1 MKSFGFLEHLGSRRA
16 VLSLLAVT
24 LAVFVTLTA
33 GLARAGEPIKWK
45 MMTFWQ
51 GGTMPFTLFEA
62 FAQKVKT
69 ASQGRLAIEPLA
81 AGSVVAAA
89 ESLDALSSGILDAQ
103 YGGIGYWAGKDPGFA
118 LLSDPQGGFETAE
131 QMQGWLYQGG
141 GMQIARDMYKRYNAY
156 FVGGVWHGMESLVS
170 KKPLRGV
177 ADFKGLKA
185 RAPQGVEQ
193 DIFRL
198 LGAAPVNLPGSEV
211 YTALERG
218 VIDAADWST
227 LSMNE
232 ELGFHK
238 LAKYPT
244 YPGFHS
250 LPMADV
256 AVNMKRW
263 SALPDDLKAIVD
275 HEVKEFS
282 LAIAKKAHEEDEK
295 IAAGAKARGVE
306 VIDWSKEERAK
317 YRKVAQG
324 VWKDYAG
331 RSDNAKRVYESQ
343 TAYMKKLGLLQ

>member
-1 MKSFGFLEHLGSRRA
+1 MPRALFGCLLL
-16 VLSLLAVT
+16 VLALPSAH
-24 LAVFVTLTA
+24 AA
-33 GLARAGEPIKWK
+33 EPIKWK

-51 GGTMPFTLFEA
+51 AGTMPFRVFEE

-69 ASQGRLAIEPLA
+69 ATQGQLLIEPLP

-89 ESLDALSSGILDAQ
+89 ESLDAVSSGILDSQ

-131 QMQGWLYQGG
+131 QMQAWMYEGG
-141 GMQIARDMYKRYNAY
+141 GLALAREMYKRYNVY
-156 FVGGVWHGMESLVS
+156 FVGPVWHGMESLVS

-227 LSMNE
+227 LSMND
-232 ELGFHK
+232 ELGYHK

-250 LPMADV
+250 LPMADI

-263 SALPDDLKAIVD
+263 SALPDDLKALFEK
-275 HEVKEFS
+275 EVRQFS
-282 LAIAKKAHEEDEK
+282 LAIKNKAQQDDAAVAKTAKAHGIEL
-295 IAAGAKARGVE
+295 
-306 VIDWSKEERAK
+306 IDWSKQERAN
-317 YRKVAQG
+317 YRKVAQE

-331 RSDNAKRVYESQ
+331 RSEKAKRVYESQ
-343 TAYMKKLGLLQ
+343 IAYMKKIGLLQ